1 MSHAHVAIVGGGIVG
16 LATAWQL
23 TERYPQ
29 LRVLVLEKES
39 AVGAHQTGHN
49 SGVLHSGIYY
59 KPGSLRAINCRKGKK
74 AMEQFCAAHGVP
86 YDICG
91 KVIVA
96 VNDAEVPRLMD
107 IFERGQANDVS
118 CELIGPE
125 RLKELEPH
133 AAGVKAIHVP
143 EAGIVNFRAAC
154 RKMAELV
161 TSRGSEVRC
170 SACVIGIHEIAN
182 EIAIETTAG
191 TFSADYVVTCSGLQ
205 SDRVAKLTGAKPAT
219 KIVPFRGEYYEL
231 KPEAEH
237 LCRNLIYPVPDPA
250 FPFLGVHF
258 TRMIEGG
265 IECGPNAVLAFAREG
280 YRKTDI
286 NLHDLAETLAFPG
299 FRTLAM
305 KYWRVGAGEMW
316 RSWSKAAFVRALQH
330 LIPEIRSEQLVPARA
345 GVRAMAVEPDGT
357 IVDDFVIQMS
367 GRIVNVLNAPSPAAT
382 SSLNIGKLIVEK
394 LAERLDVSGNA
405 KSAV

>member
-1 MSHAHVAIVGGGIVG
+1 MNHANVAIVGGGIVG

-23 TERYPQ
+23 VQRYPQ
-29 LRVLVLEKES
+29 LRVLVLEKEAS
-39 AVGAHQTGHN
+39 VGEHQTGHN

-59 KPGSLRAINCRKGKK
+59 KPGSLRAVNCRAGKL
-74 AMEQFCAAHGVP
+74 AMQEFCAAHGVP
-86 YDICG
+86 FDICG

-96 VNDAEVPRLMD
+96 VNDEEVPRLMN
-107 IFERGQANDVS
+107 ILERGQQNGIR

-143 EAGIVNFRAAC
+143 EAGIVNYRQATE
-154 RKMAELV
+154 KMAELV
-161 TSRGSEVRC
+161 TNRGSEVRC
-170 SACVIGIHEIAN
+170 SARVLAVQETGGQIN
-182 EIAIETTAG
+182 IETTAG
-191 TFSADYVVTCSGLQ
+191 NVSADYLVTCSGLQ
-205 SDRVAKLTGAKPAT
+205 SDRVAALTGVKPEA

-258 TRMIEGG
+258 TRMIQGG
-265 IECGPNAVLAFAREG
+265 VECGPNAVLAFAREG
-280 YRKTDI
+280 YRKSDVC
-286 NLHDLAETLAFPG
+286 LPDLWETLSFRG
-299 FRTLAM
+299 FRIMAT
-305 KYWRVGAGEMW
+305 KYWRMGLGEMW

-330 LIPEIRSEQLVPARA
+330 LLPDVRSEHLVPARA
-345 GVRAMAVEPDGT
+345 GVRAMAVAPDGAM
-357 IVDDFVIQMS
+357 VDDFVIQPK

-382 SSLNIGKLIVEK
+382 SSLNIGKLIVET
-394 LAERLDVSGNA
+394 LAERLG
-405 KSAV
+405 